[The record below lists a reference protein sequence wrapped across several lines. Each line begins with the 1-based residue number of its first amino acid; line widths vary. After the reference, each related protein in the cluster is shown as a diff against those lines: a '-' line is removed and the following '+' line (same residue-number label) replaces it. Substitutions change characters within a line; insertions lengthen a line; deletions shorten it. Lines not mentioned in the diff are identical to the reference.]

1 MKIVVDTNIV
11 FSAIL
16 SSSSN
21 IGRILISPRQEF
33 EFYSCDF
40 LKEEILNHH
49 NKLRKLTGLDDERLR
64 ELVNLCIKRIQF
76 INHTILPAK
85 DWIFATNLLAKSDL
99 KDAPFL
105 ALSKHLNAKLWTG
118 DKQLHRSLAKQ
129 GFQHYAIA
137 TSFLLNRI
145 RKGK

>member
-16 SSSSN
+16 NSSGH
-21 IGRILISPRQEF
+21 IGRILIYPRQRF

-40 LKEEILNHH
+40 LKEEIKNHYD
-49 NKLRKLTGLDDERLR
+49 KLKRLTALDDEPLN
-64 ELVNLCIKRIQF
+64 ELINLCTKRIQF
-76 INHTILPAK
+76 INHSILPPK
-85 DWIFATNLLAKSDL
+85 DWNFAANLLAKSDL

-105 ALSKHLNAKLWTG
+105 ALSKHLKARLWTG

-129 GFQHYAIA
+129 GFQHYTIA
-137 TSFLLNRI
+137 TSSLLNRI
-145 RKGK
+145 KKSK